1 MTSNGGIDDEEE
13 ESSEQSSK
21 RDYDRDDKSLMV
33 FLFLEC
39 HMSSLAG
46 IERCVNDNL
55 HEGIPTA
62 QVDSRIACFF
72 CVARE

>member
-1 MTSNGGIDDEEE
+1 MTSDGGIDDEEE

-46 IERCVNDNL
+46 IGVRQRFPSIIC
-55 HEGIPTA
+55 TRA
-62 QVDSRIACFF
+62 FRQRK
-72 CVARE
+72 